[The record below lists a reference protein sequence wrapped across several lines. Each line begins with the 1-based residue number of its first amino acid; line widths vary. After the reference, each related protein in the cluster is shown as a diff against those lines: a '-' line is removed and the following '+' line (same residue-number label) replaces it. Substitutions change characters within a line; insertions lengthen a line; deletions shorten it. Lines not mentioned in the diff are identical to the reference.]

1 MKYIIGFIIA
11 LLANTI
17 ELSGQAKLYDNI
29 NSQADVDSVANGIAL
44 DYYDIYRIYLENDT
58 TLPLNEQ
65 IHDVSALGQNGDTL
79 YLYMFDTR
87 VNSITSV
94 AQSCEI
100 KGFASVNNQLLT
112 DVSPIINSSVYRFI
126 LEKTPISGDLV
137 FNTDYKHIDFEVINC
152 DQVTSIEVK
161 APNVVEPSNPNLVN
175 SFAIEGNDS
184 LHYISWVSENNRR
197 LKFNIEENRQLDS
210 VFIDPG
216 TRAFG
221 YNDQGERGGFVF
233 NENLRVIDGFSN
245 GQDTLSSF
253 GMKYNYNLT
262 DFCALK
268 NPVEN
273 GLAHLHNLMGNYDTT
288 SYFQISQNSTGVNT
302 LEELRAYDCIST
314 GFEELRK
321 NEVVVYPNPAN
332 ERVFIKGINNPTPY
346 EFYSLTGEVVKT
358 GTLQANGVID
368 VNQFSSGVYLLK
380 IGKHTEKVIVQ

>member
-1 MKYIIGFIIA
+1 MRYIIGFIIMLFA
-11 LLANTI
+11 ISTKTKAI
-17 ELSGQAKLYDNI
+17 KYYYDI
-29 NSQADVDSVANGIAL
+29 NSQAEVDSVASHMGMLNQRVYAV
-44 DYYDIYRIYLENDT
+44 YLENDT
-58 TLPLNEQ
+58 TLSLSEQ
-65 IHDVSALGQNGDTL
+65 INDITILGQNADTL
-79 YLYMFDTR
+79 YLHMYDTR
-87 VNSITSV
+87 VTS
-94 AQSCEI
+94 
-100 KGFASVNNQLLT
+100 
-112 DVSPIINSSVYRFI
+112 
-126 LEKTPISGDLV
+126 ISGLVQNCLIKTFTSRNNLLLSDLDGLLDSELSS
-137 FNTDYKHIDFEVINC
+137 FTIERTPLSGALNFTTTSKYLDFEVINC
-152 DQVTSIEVK
+152 DQVTSIEVI
-161 APNVVEPSNPNLVN
+161 APNVVERSNPNHVN
-175 SFAIEGNDS
+175 SFVVEKNDS

-210 VFIDPG
+210 VYIDPG
-216 TRAFG
+216 TMAIG

-245 GQDTLSSF
+245 GQDTLASF

-273 GLAHLHNLMGNYDTT
+273 GLAHLYNLIGSYDTA
-288 SYFQISQNSTGVNT
+288 SYFQISQNSTGINT

-332 ERVFIKGINNPTPY
+332 DRVFIKGINNATPY

-380 IGKHTEKVIVQ
+380 IGEQTEKVIVQ